1 MAASWIDEEPGL
13 ARAWHEVRR
22 CMRRARAQWGKTALL
37 TLLVVGLVTFR
48 RWLVPPTYPATV
60 YMSVTEG
67 DLEGGQTAP
76 RTARRLNDYVY
87 HAVFND
93 ENLLEVM
100 VKHNLSPAMRK
111 RNQPL
116 AIDEFREE
124 IDVTVSR
131 NHFIYERQRGE
142 APRSARLTLTFTSP
156 DPRLSLLVAQD
167 LGDLIISYEAKR
179 RRDQIVAAAQ
189 FQARVSATIEDEIVA
204 RERELAARLTEPGSV
219 AALSAARLT
228 SDLRQLRI
236 EQRSTER
243 AQRDA
248 DFLESLEK
256 QQSGLAF
263 ELVDWRADEYP
274 TRLEVRLAITAA
286 VSLLCAL
293 PLLVVLVGAFGR
305 RVYAV
310 DDVRRLGIGTLGM
323 VQVFL
328 PGDTRTA
335 RASR

>member
-1 MAASWIDEEPGL
+1 MAASWMDDEPGL
-13 ARAWHEVRR
+13 ARVRHEVWR
-22 CMRRARAQWGKTALL
+22 CMRRARAEWGKTALL

-76 RTARRLNDYVY
+76 RTARRLNNYVY
-87 HAVFND
+87 HVVFND
-93 ENLLEVM
+93 QNLLAVM

-116 AIDEFREE
+116 AIDELREE
-124 IDVTVSR
+124 IDVHVSR

-179 RRDQIVAAAQ
+179 RQDQLLGAAQ
-189 FQARVSATIEDEIVA
+189 FQAGVSATIEDVIGA
-204 RERELAARLTEPGSV
+204 RARELAAAMTASGPA
-219 AALSAARLT
+219 AALAAARLT
-228 SDLRQLRI
+228 TDLRAFRAA
-236 EQRSTER
+236 QRDTGR

-274 TRLEVRLAITAA
+274 RPPELLLAMTALGT
-286 VSLLCAL
+286 LLFAL
-293 PLLVVLVGAFGR
+293 PLLVLAVGAFGR
-305 RVYAV
+305 RVYAA

-328 PGDTRTA
+328 PGERRSA
-335 RASR
+335 RARR